1 MFLLIPLKLL
11 QEVGLFFGF
20 IGTLFLAQSAFRS
33 KFRKDKGG
41 GASLGSLPKLFGES
55 EDRRN
60 LWFTRGGIIFI
71 GLGFLLQLV
80 AILDQP

>member
-1 MFLLIPLKLL
+1 MIDNKILE
-11 QEVGLFFGF
+11 EVGLFFGF

-55 EDRRN
+55 EDRMN
-60 LWFTRGGIIFI
+60 LYFTRGGIIFI
-71 GLGFLLQLV
+71 GFGFLSQLV
-80 AILDQP
+80 AVLNQP